1 MAKTQ
6 ILDNISEKSLAS
18 IFPCFNPIYR
28 NYKRGELIM
37 MYQSSQAEPRQVAIV
52 KSGQARLEF
61 LNEYGDLYVLER
73 YKSGDLFG
81 EPFSLPLSDFE
92 YMVTAEEDCRVVYLD
107 YKHIITPCEKLCEH
121 HSQLISNLFVMSA
134 QRAQELSFHLSIVKQ
149 GSIRNKLLAY
159 LQYARMANRVA
170 SENKPPKSAKEVRD
184 LKASLKDKSS
194 NEFFEIP
201 MSLAE
206 LAEYISVDRSAMMR
220 EIKAMKNDGIID
232 SRRREFKLLI

>member
-6 ILDNISEKSLAS
+6 ILDNISEESLAS

-37 MYQSSQAEPRQVAIV
+37 IYQSPQSDPKQIAIV

-61 LNEYGDLYVLER
+61 INEYGDFYVLER

-92 YMVTAEEDCRVVYLD
+92 YMVTAEEDCKVVYLD

-121 HSQLISNLFVMSA
+121 HSRLISNLFVMSA

-159 LQYARMANRVA
+159 LQYARMAERGARDKKYHNP
-170 SENKPPKSAKEVRD
+170 NKEIYNIKSTR
-184 LKASLKDKSS
+184 KDFST

-206 LAEYISVDRSAMMR
+206 LAEYIAVDRSAMMR
-220 EIKAMKNDGIID
+220 EIKTMKNDGIID

>member
-134 QRAQELSFHLSIVKQ
+134 QRAQELSFHLSIE
-149 GSIRNKLLAY
+149 R
-159 LQYARMANRVA
+159 
-170 SENKPPKSAKEVRD
+170 
-184 LKASLKDKSS
+184 
-194 NEFFEIP
+194 
-201 MSLAE
+201 
-206 LAEYISVDRSAMMR
+206 
-220 EIKAMKNDGIID
+220 
-232 SRRREFKLLI
+232 